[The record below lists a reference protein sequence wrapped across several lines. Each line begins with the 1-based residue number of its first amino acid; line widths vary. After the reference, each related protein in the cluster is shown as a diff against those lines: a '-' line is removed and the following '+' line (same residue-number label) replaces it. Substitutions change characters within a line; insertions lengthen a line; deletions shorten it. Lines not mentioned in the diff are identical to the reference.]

1 MTASGKRTRSRRL
14 VLRLLVLGLGLL
26 AVTALLSTVSVRSGQ
41 AVVLTRFGEPRAVH
55 LRPGLHWRAPPP
67 VDAVQRIDMRLRS
80 TSSGMYSTQLA
91 DGSIVIIEAFLV
103 WRVAQDREGVLS
115 YLRATG
121 ARPRAAAA
129 QLRGALGSSI
139 QTVSGSFAMPD
150 LVNTDAAGVRIG
162 DFEAALRARLAQ
174 QVARYGVHIIDV
186 GLERMMVP
194 EPIVRSTIQAMI
206 EERKVLAQ
214 HKRSEGT
221 ERSGAIMSAAYAE
234 GRQIVAGAKADASRI
249 EAEGRRE
256 AAEIHA
262 GIETRDPELYRYLRG
277 IEALRQLFAT
287 APTLVLSTE
296 AYPLRMISD
305 GPPVADAVAEP
316 EAQR

>member
-1 MTASGKRTRSRRL
+1 M
-14 VLRLLVLGLGLL
+14 LRLLVVGLGLV
-26 AVTALLSTVSVRSGQ
+26 AVTALLSTVSVRSAQ

-55 LRPGLHWRAPPP
+55 LTPGLHWRAPPP
-67 VDAVQRIDMRLRS
+67 IDAVQHIDMRLRS

-103 WRVAQDREGVLS
+103 WRVAQDHDGVLS

-139 QTVSGSFAMPD
+139 QTVSGSFAMSD
-150 LVNTDAAGVRIG
+150 LVNTDASGVRLG
-162 DFEAALRARLAQ
+162 DFEAALRARLDE
-174 QVARYGVHIIDV
+174 QVGRYGVSIIDV

-221 ERSGAIMSAAYAE
+221 ERSGAIMSTAYAD
-234 GRQIVAGAKADASRI
+234 GRRIVAEAKADASRI

-262 GIETRDPELYRYLRG
+262 GIEARDPDLYRYLRG

-296 AYPLRMISD
+296 AYPLQIISD
-305 GPPVADAVAEP
+305 GPPDAASAQDP
-316 EAQR
+316 EAGP